1 MRLSFL
7 ICDSEEIQVYACTII
22 HKLYCHRCFRHT
34 FPCPRR
40 SLLQCGFV
48 GMLGWLVYYSTT
60 DSMGPVSASLLA
72 TILIGIVSQGF
83 ARLYKMPVIIF
94 SVAGMIPLVPGGM
107 AYNAMRQFVQQH
119 YPQALELA
127 MSTLMIAGAI
137 AVGLVLSEV
146 LNQIFH
152 SIRFK
157 PQR

>member
-1 MRLSFL
+1 
-7 ICDSEEIQVYACTII
+7 
-22 HKLYCHRCFRHT
+22 
-34 FPCPRR
+34 
-40 SLLQCGFV
+40 
-48 GMLGWLVYYSTT
+48 
-60 DSMGPVSASLLA
+60 
-72 TILIGIVSQGF
+72 
-83 ARLYKMPVIIF
+83 
-94 SVAGMIPLVPGGM
+94 M

>member
-1 MRLSFL
+1 MLAQLFTSFIATAAFGIL
-7 ICDSEEIQVYACTII
+7 FHAP
-22 HKLYCHRCFRHT
+22 RH
-34 FPCPRR
+34 

-48 GMLGWLVYYSTT
+48 GMLGWLVYYWTT
-60 DSMGPVSASLLA
+60 DSMGPVSANLLA
-72 TILIGIVSQGF
+72 TVLIGIISQSL

-107 AYNAMRQFVQQH
+107 AYNAMRQFVQH
-119 YPQALELA
+119 NYPQALELA

-146 LNQIFH
+146 LNQIFRN
-152 SIRFK
+152 IRFK